1 MDTARRSHN
10 PRSAAVSAEDQP
22 QRPGIPA
29 GTRWHQQPPLGP
41 TCCGWCSAH
50 TAVLR
55 EESSRRTRILQSCST
70 EENNS
75 RHRSRKSP
83 SSEPISAGEFLVSS
97 VLQLFKILARRE
109 DFAVALPISRA
120 PENCLGRRAFGP
132 GGTPQEI
139 SRGQARASGRGP
151 RLPRQTGHAPA
162 GHRRS
167 FWRRPP
173 RTVSA
178 TTRRLGPVG
187 PPASD
192 QHSGPF
198 LRYPAGARS
207 DPERFPGAASAGA
220 DLPPANLLR
229 CPSGTGTGCS
239 PTDQGKPLARD

>member
-1 MDTARRSHN
+1 MN
-10 PRSAAVSAEDQP
+10 
-22 QRPGIPA
+22 
-29 GTRWHQQPPLGP
+29 
-41 TCCGWCSAH
+41 
-50 TAVLR
+50 
-55 EESSRRTRILQSCST
+55 T
-70 EENNS
+70 EENQCLHLLQNVTNECQS
-75 RHRSRKSP
+75 LARFFVF
-83 SSEPISAGEFLVSS
+83 SA
-97 VLQLFKILARRE
+97 LQLFKILGCRE
-109 DFAVALPISRA
+109 DFAVVLATIGP
-120 PENCLGRRAFGP
+120 PENCRRRLAFGP

-229 CPSGTGTGCS
+229 RPSGTGTGRPRTDHGNHRRGKAT
-239 PTDQGKPLARD
+239 PTHTVAAPPRCVHRVSVVISQFPTAWLRIRTAPFSFLTVFRQA